1 MADILAT
8 DRDGGGLTI
17 SSTPGTPATGGAGQ
31 DIVELARACRR
42 ASATTPVRGL
52 RGISRISD
60 GGDFNQVLPDVLNWN
75 QMNRPPLPESEVR
88 RTVQSICQAEKSK
101 IIAAGGTPGVSQR
114 KFMCTD
120 TGNAERF
127 AAQHRG
133 RALFCHP
140 WKKWLIWDGRRWAP
154 DAAGRVQRLAKQT
167 VRSIYAETS
176 REKDSETREAIASWA
191 AKSEAKKNRK
201 DMLELAQS
209 ERGMQVQP
217 DELDADPWVLNV
229 ENGTMDLKSG
239 RLMPHDPK
247 NLLTKLVPVAF
258 DPNAAAP
265 RWEKFLREILPKDR
279 VEFLQRWA
287 GYSLT
292 GDIAE
297 EAFVFLYGTGQNGKS
312 KFVNPIRRI
321 LGDYAKTAEKTTFM
335 VKSGGSG
342 IPNNLADLHG
352 VRMIPCM
359 EIPKGQTL
367 NEQLIQNF
375 TGGDPVKARFLFGS
389 FSTLC
394 PLGSFRSWVTTRSGW
409 PATPSQFGGERWL

>member
-1 MADILAT
+1 M
-8 DRDGGGLTI
+8 
-17 SSTPGTPATGGAGQ
+17 
-31 DIVELARACRR
+31 
-42 ASATTPVRGL
+42 
-52 RGISRISD
+52 
-60 GGDFNQVLPDVLNWN
+60 
-75 QMNRPPLPESEVR
+75 
-88 RTVQSICQAEKSK
+88 
-101 IIAAGGTPGVSQR
+101 
-114 KFMCTD
+114 
-120 TGNAERF
+120 
-127 AAQHRG
+127 
-133 RALFCHP
+133 
-140 WKKWLIWDGRRWAP
+140 
-154 DAAGRVQRLAKQT
+154 QRLAKQT
-167 VRSIYAETS
+167 VRSIYAEAS

-375 TGGDPVKARFLFGS
+375 TGGDPVKARFLFREFFDFMPVGKLWFVGNHPIRVAGDTFSIWRRTLVVSFDFTVPASRRDNRLEEKLMNEAPGILNWCLAGLADYLVNGLNVPGS
-389 FSTLC
+389 IRTAVDEYRAVGDPIQRFINERCEYAVGGRC
-394 PLGSFRSWVTTRSGW
+394 PRSLLYDEYSDWCSCEGVSPVTPDR
-409 PATPSQFGGERWL
+409 FGKDMVKYGIEDGGQGRFEGKNVRWWDGIQVKSIADIAKSVVAA